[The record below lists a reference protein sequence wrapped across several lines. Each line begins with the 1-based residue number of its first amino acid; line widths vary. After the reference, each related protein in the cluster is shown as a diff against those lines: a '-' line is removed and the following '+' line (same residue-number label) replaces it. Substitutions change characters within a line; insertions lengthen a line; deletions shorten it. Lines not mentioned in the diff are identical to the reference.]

1 MWGCQGNSVGECFH
15 GYADAQLCSSV
26 AVSKRIK
33 IRNNLQGG
41 SVNIA
46 VSVQERR
53 VSAAEAHGCVWRA
66 DPATLIF
73 IHLSLPVLTSTLSK
87 LTAAA
92 AAWISVSTLRFTVV
106 CMSFEGQ
113 KSTSGLPPADKS
125 LFRSAATLIFY
136 HRLNKN
142 RSRFPLRFPREEK
155 RSLSAKLSRKKGT

>member
-1 MWGCQGNSVGECFH
+1 M
-15 GYADAQLCSSV
+15 
-26 AVSKRIK
+26 SKPIK

-87 LTAAA
+87 LSAAA
-92 AAWISVSTLRFTVV
+92 AAWISVSTVV

-136 HRLNKN
+136 PRLNK
-142 RSRFPLRFPREEK
+142 RPRRFPLRFPREEK
-155 RSLSAKLSRKKGT
+155 RSLSAKLSWRKGT